1 MAFPDQIHRDTQ
13 TTTIALA
20 GNPNTGKTTLFNA
33 LTGFRQR
40 VGHYPGVTVDK
51 KTGLLR
57 SEDKEAR
64 FTVLDLP
71 GAYSLA
77 ATSSDEGIVLDALA
91 GLGEAD
97 THASVIVCVVDA
109 ANLQRNLFLTSQL
122 LELGRPVVVALNM
135 VDVARAA
142 GLEIDAPQLSRLL
155 GVPVVEVVASK
166 GQGIEALTKAIV
178 TSLDSEA
185 PRPQIELPAAVIEE
199 LEGLAASV
207 AGEHCG
213 FGPTTRAVLLQ
224 TLLNPGGYH
233 EARLVRSCGLPIKQE
248 LHQRRERIR
257 RADEDIAQVEA
268 QARYTWIEQITRQVV
283 HRRAENNRS
292 RTDLADRFLTQP
304 AIGMIVFIILM
315 GAVFQSIFAW
325 AAPLMDF
332 IDGGFAAL
340 GGWLAGFLPEGA
352 LRSLTSQ
359 GVVAGVGAVL
369 VFLPQILILFLFL
382 AILED
387 CGYMAR
393 AAFLIDR
400 YMRRIGLS
408 GKCFIPLLCSFACA
422 VPGIMA
428 TRTIEHPRHRLVTIL
443 IAPLMSCS
451 ARLPVYVLLIAAF
464 VPATPLFGGLVGLQ
478 AMTLLGMYLVG
489 VAVAI
494 PVALIA
500 KRILYGRSEPEL
512 GFLLELPSY
521 KWPTPRTVLYRMY
534 EQGREFLLR
543 AGTIIFAVTVVVWA
557 LGYYPRPPSIAAEH
571 ERMRLEATRRH
582 EQAVLV
588 IARGFAP
595 SFDGASLRSD
605 ADVAHAYAQLK
616 SVWSAFDEGAE
627 EEHLSEGTPA
637 WRALRHEV
645 EQRIAS
651 IVAQAG
657 AAGEA
662 AVGLSQADRRLA
674 AALDEIERKEAGRY
688 LRQSVLGR
696 MGRSIEPVVRP
707 LGWDWKIGT
716 AVIAAFPAR
725 EVVIASLGTIYNL
738 GEDQDKIS
746 GSLRSTLQRSK
757 WPDGTPVFNL
767 AVALSIMV
775 FFALCCQC
783 GATLATIKRET
794 RSWRWPLIT
803 FTYMTVLAYLAALLT
818 YQVAVRLV

>member
-1 MAFPDQIHRDTQ
+1 MALLDHIHRNTQ
-13 TTTIALA
+13 TTTIALV

-51 KTGLLR
+51 KTGFLR
-57 SEDKEAR
+57 GVDSQAR

-71 GAYSLA
+71 GAFSLA
-77 ATSSDEGIVLDALA
+77 AASSDEGIVLDALA
-91 GLGEAD
+91 GLGEPD

-109 ANLQRNLFLTSQL
+109 ANLQRNLFLTSQV

-135 VDVARAA
+135 VDVAHAA
-142 GLEIDAPQLSRLL
+142 GLEIDTPQLSRLL

-166 GQGIEALTKAIV
+166 GQGVEALTRAIV
-178 TSLDSEA
+178 TSLQGKP
-185 PRPQIELPAAVIEE
+185 PRSQVELPAPVIEE
-199 LEGLAASV
+199 LEGLGASV
-207 AGEHCG
+207 AEEHCG

-233 EARLVRSCGLPIKQE
+233 EDRLVHRCGLPIKEE
-248 LHQRRERIR
+248 LQHRRERICL
-257 RADEDIAQVEA
+257 AGEDIAQVEA
-268 QARYTWIEQITRQVV
+268 QARYTWIERITRQVV
-283 HRRAENNRS
+283 HRDARHDRS
-292 RTDLADRFLTQP
+292 RTDLADRFLTHP
-304 AIGMIVFIILM
+304 AVGMVVFVILM

-325 AAPLMDF
+325 AAPLMDL
-332 IDGGFAAL
+332 IDSGFATL
-340 GGWLAGFLPEGA
+340 GSWLASFLPERA
-352 LRSLTSQ
+352 LRSLVSQ

-428 TRTIEHPRHRLVTIL
+428 TRTIDHPRHRLVTIL

-478 AMTLLGMYLVG
+478 AMTLLAMYLVG
-489 VAVAI
+489 AAVAI

-500 KRILYGRSEPEL
+500 KRILYGRSQPEL

-557 LGYYPRPPSIAAEH
+557 LGYYPRPPSIGAEH
-571 ERMRLEATRRH
+571 EQMRLEATQRH
-582 EQAVLV
+582 EQAVLA

-595 SFDGASLRSD
+595 SFSIASLRSD

-616 SVWSAFDEGAE
+616 SVWSAFDEGVE
-627 EEHLSEGTPA
+627 EEHLSEGTRA
-637 WRALRHEV
+637 WLALRDEAD
-645 EQRIAS
+645 QRMAS
-651 IVAQAG
+651 IVSHAG
-657 AAGEA
+657 AAGQA
-662 AVGLSQADRRLA
+662 AMRLSEADRRLKA
-674 AALDEIERKEAGRY
+674 ETAEIKRKEAGRY

-696 MGRSIEPVVRP
+696 TGRFIEPAVRP
-707 LGWDWKIGT
+707 LGWDWRIGT
-716 AVIAAFPAR
+716 AVIASFPAR
-725 EVVIASLGTIYNL
+725 EVVIASLGTIYHL
-738 GEDQDKIS
+738 GEDQDEKS
-746 GSLRSTLQRSK
+746 GDLRSTLQRST
-757 WPDGTPVFNL
+757 WPGGRPVFNL
-767 AVALSIMV
+767 AVALSIMI

-803 FTYMTVLAYLAALLT
+803 FTYMTVLAYLAALMT
-818 YQVAVRLV
+818 YQVAVRLI